1 MHLAAL
7 RTQNPGQ
14 PSALEIRVAGRPRTW
29 QFTRESIGNTV
40 ESVIPLQLY
49 TLPTSRSRAPPTK
62 TFLGPGGVGVCCG
75 FYSSV

>member
-14 PSALEIRVAGRPRTW
+14 PSALDISVAGRPRTW
-29 QFTRESIGNTV
+29 QFTRDSIGSTV

-49 TLPTSRSRAPPTK
+49 TLPTSSSRAPPTRALSG
-62 TFLGPGGVGVCCG
+62 LGMV
-75 FYSSV
+75 